1 MKKKTLS
8 ERDVCTKF
16 ITPALEKAGWDKHL
30 QILEEVSFT
39 DGKIYVRGKITARGT
54 RKRADYIL
62 YYKPNIPI
70 AIIEAKD
77 NNHSVR
83 AGIQQALD
91 YAQILDIPCV
101 FSSNGDGFL
110 FHDRSAVDGTIETE
124 ISLDDFPSP
133 EQLWQR
139 YKKFKSITTPEA
151 ENMVSQDYFFDGTN
165 RKPRYY
171 QQIAINR
178 TVEAIANG
186 QNRILLVMATGTGK
200 TYTAFQIIHRLWKS
214 GAKKRILFLA
224 DRNALIDQTRRGDFK
239 HFKDKMT
246 VVKHRQIDKSFEIY
260 LALYQGLSGNDDAAN
275 VYKQFSKEF
284 FDLIVIDEC
293 HRGSA
298 KEDSSWREILTY
310 FNNATHIGLTAT
322 PKETNEVRN
331 IEYFGDPVYTY
342 SLKQGIDDGFLA
354 PYRVIRIAL
363 NIDAEGWRPE
373 QGKVDKDGNQVED
386 RIYNRKDFDKNL
398 VIDERTDT
406 VAKKLTEFLQ
416 GYDRFA
422 KTIVF
427 CVDIDHAER
436 MRTALAKHNPD
447 MVAKNH
453 KYIMQITGD
462 NEEGKREL
470 DNFINPE
477 EKYPVIATTSELMTT
492 GVDAQTCKVIVL
504 DSNISSMTK
513 FKQIIGRGTRINEE
527 YGKLYFTILD
537 FRNATDLF
545 ADPQFDGEPI
555 RIKPVTEETDL
566 GGIVDEEEE
575 ITDPVIDIE
584 TGEDLSALL
593 AVIDITPPEI
603 RYPEPEFPPSTVGE
617 PRQKVY
623 VNGVDVSV
631 LISRELYFD
640 QHGKPITVSLKD
652 HTKEVIQEKF
662 TSLDDFLTKWKSSDR
677 KEAIIAELVEQG
689 VMVEALYE
697 AVDKHLPAFQEGK
710 FYTYVIECKDGTFYK
725 GHTQD
730 LKRRWEE
737 HRNGFGSEW
746 TKVHKA
752 EELIHFEVFSTR
764 EEAIKREEYFKTGR
778 GREWLKTRKERGL
791 LNGRQAG
798 VDLFDLICHVAYD
811 QPPMTRKERANNV
824 KKRNYFTK
832 YGEQARKVLEAL
844 LDKYADQG
852 IENIENIQ
860 ILTVPP
866 INEFGSVTEIIKAFG
881 SREAYE
887 KAIKELENELYQIA

>member
-1 MKKKTLS
+1 MNKKSLS
-8 ERDVCTKF
+8 ERDICTKF
-16 ITPALEKAGWDKHL
+16 ITPALENAGWDKQM

-83 AGIQQALD
+83 SGIQQGLD
-91 YAQILDIPCV
+91 YAKILDIPCV

-110 FHDRSAVDGTIETE
+110 FHDRTATDGNIEKE
-124 ISLDDFPSP
+124 IAIDEFPSP
-133 EQLWQR
+133 EELWKR
-139 YKKFKSITTPEA
+139 YKKYKCISTPEA
-151 ENMVSQDYFFDGTN
+151 EKIASQDYFFDGTK

-171 QQIAINR
+171 QQIAVNR
-178 TVEAIANG
+178 TVEAIAGG

-260 LALYQGLSGNDDAAN
+260 LALYQGLSGTDETAN
-275 VYKQFSKEF
+275 VYKQFSRDF

-298 KEDSSWREILTY
+298 KDDSSWREILTY
-310 FNNATHIGLTAT
+310 FQNATHIGLTAT
-322 PKETNEVRN
+322 PKESETASNS
-331 IEYFGDPVYTY
+331 EYFGDPVYTY
-342 SLKQGIDDGFLA
+342 SLRQGIDDGFLA
-354 PYRVIRIAL
+354 PYRVVRIAL
-363 NIDAEGWRPE
+363 NVDAEGWRPE
-373 QGKVDKDGNQVED
+373 QGKTDKDGKTIDD

-398 VIDERTDT
+398 VIEERTDV
-406 VAKKLTEFLQ
+406 VAKKLTEFLK

-436 MRTALAKHNPD
+436 MRTALARHNPD
-447 MVAKNH
+447 LVAENY

-462 NEEGKREL
+462 NDEGKREL

-504 DSNISSMTK
+504 DSNINSMTK

-545 ADPQFDGEPI
+545 ADPQFDGDPI
-555 RIKPVTEETDL
+555 RIKPVAEETDL
-566 GGIVDEEEE
+566 QEIINEEEKQSE
-575 ITDPVIDIE
+575 PIIDSE
-584 TGEDLSALL
+584 TGEEIIL
-593 AVIDITPPEI
+593 VKPEI
-603 RYPEPEFPPSTVGE
+603 RYPEPKDSQTEVRE
-617 PRQKVY
+617 NREKIY
-623 VNGVDVSV
+623 VNGVDVSILV
-631 LISRELYFD
+631 SREMHFD
-640 QHGKPITVSLKD
+640 QHGKPITTSLKD
-652 HTKEVIQEKF
+652 HTKEIIKEQF
-662 TSLDDFLTKWKSSDR
+662 ASMDDFLNKWKNSER
-677 KEAIIAELVEQG
+677 KEAIIAELTNQG
-689 VMVEALYE
+689 ILVEALYE
-697 AVDKHLPAFQEGK
+697 AVDKQ
-710 FYTYVIECKDGTFYK
+710 
-725 GHTQD
+725 
-730 LKRRWEE
+730 
-737 HRNGFGSEW
+737 
-746 TKVHKA
+746 
-752 EELIHFEVFSTR
+752 
-764 EEAIKREEYFKTGR
+764 
-778 GREWLKTRKERGL
+778 
-791 LNGRQAG
+791 

-811 QPPMTRKERANNV
+811 QPPLTRAERANNV
-824 KKRNYFTK
+824 KKRNYFIK

-844 LDKYADQG
+844 LDKYADEG
-852 IENIENIQ
+852 ITNIESIEVLRVNPFDEFGSPLEI
-860 ILTVPP
+860 
-866 INEFGSVTEIIKAFG
+866 INEFGSK
-881 SREAYE
+881 E
-887 KAIKELENELYQIA
+887 KYLQALKELEVELYKPYFNAS